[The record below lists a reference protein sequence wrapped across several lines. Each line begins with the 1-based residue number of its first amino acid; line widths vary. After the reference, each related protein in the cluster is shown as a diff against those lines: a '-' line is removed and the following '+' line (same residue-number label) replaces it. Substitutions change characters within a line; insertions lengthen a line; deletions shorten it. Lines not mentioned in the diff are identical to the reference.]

1 MREVDGKLKPT
12 ESVNVVMQNKK
23 GIPSTSTGASGSQH
37 TLVSVSFVESFMS
50 LGRNNVLH
58 MPKGAEVWLGKQ
70 FCKKEPDK
78 VSSKRNVNAVDE
90 SSEEDVY
97 VLLKHH

>member
-23 GIPSTSTGASGSQH
+23 GYTKHQYRGQWEPAHSC
-37 TLVSVSFVESFMS
+37 EC
-50 LGRNNVLH
+50 
-58 MPKGAEVWLGKQ
+58 Q
-70 FCKKEPDK
+70 FCGEFHEFRKELCPAYAKRCRSVAGKTILQKEPEK

-97 VLLKHH
+97 VLLKLH